1 MLSWILGLETSFFK
15 SFIYVVVL
23 ASVLTVFGSAV
34 YLLMVGTPMAVN
46 YFVGKNKE

>member
-23 ASVLTVFGSAV
+23 ASVLTVYGSAL
-34 YLLMVGTPMAVN
+34 YLFTVGTPMAIN
-46 YFVGKNKE
+46 YFANKNK